1 MSGLSLQHVTVR
13 YGEMIAVDDVSLD
26 APIGRIV
33 SLVGPNG
40 AGKTTLLGV
49 ASGALPRSTGEVSL
63 AGVALSGPPHRFAA
77 AGVARTF
84 QIPRFMPK
92 DTVVENVRLGA
103 TLQTGYHWLPDLVGG
118 PRARRGAIQCDR
130 RAREAIRRVGLDAVS
145 DRPAGELSYGQVR
158 LMELARAL
166 STAPR
171 IVLLDE
177 PAAGLN
183 DDETVALGQ
192 LLVELVRDDDI
203 GVVLVEHH
211 LGLVT
216 GISDSLYV
224 LNAGALIASG
234 EPSVVVADPVVREAY
249 TGGHS

>member
-1 MSGLSLQHVTVR
+1 MNGLSLKHVTVR
-13 YGEMIAVDDVSLD
+13 YGEMIAVDHVSLE
-26 APIGRIV
+26 APIGHIV

-49 ASGALPRSTGEVSL
+49 ASGTLPRSTGEVTL
-63 AGVALSGPPHRFAA
+63 AGDDLSGPPHRFAA

-84 QIPRFMPK
+84 QIPRFMPN

-103 TLQTGYHWLPDLVGG
+103 TLQTGHNWLSDLVGG
-118 PRARRGAIQCDR
+118 PRSRRRAIECDR
-130 RAREAIRRVGLDAVS
+130 LARNAIRHVGLEAMS
-145 DRPAGELSYGQVR
+145 DRPAAELSYGQVR

-166 STAPR
+166 STSPR
-171 IVLLDE
+171 IILLDE

-192 LLVELVRDDDI
+192 LLVELVRNEEI
-203 GVVLVEHH
+203 GIVLVEHH

-224 LNAGALIASG
+224 LNAGELIASG
-234 EPSVVVADPVVREAY
+234 EPSVVVTDPVVREAY
-249 TGGHS
+249 TGAHT